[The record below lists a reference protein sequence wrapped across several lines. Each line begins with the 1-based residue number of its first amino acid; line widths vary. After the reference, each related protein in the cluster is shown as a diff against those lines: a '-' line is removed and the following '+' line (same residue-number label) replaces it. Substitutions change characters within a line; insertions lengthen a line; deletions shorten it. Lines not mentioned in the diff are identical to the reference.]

1 VTEASST
8 ALQTIIDEFKNI
20 SPELTSAFIFK
31 KDGEILAS
39 TEAITEDQAKKL
51 GAAYNDIADQAEVIG
66 GVEALIIQGVDSQLS
81 ITSMDN
87 YYLATVS
94 SLAVDEKMVKA
105 LTCVIVPTVMK
116 LLDQISPTLPNDQL
130 FDIEKPEVEQFEET
144 VQPPEETVQPPEEP
158 APMELVQEE
167 PAVTSEPIFPKPPV
181 NQFMVEKLG
190 RLVVASDT
198 VRVDKDVVAKWKDL
212 YGDKNITQ
220 VNVETLEG
228 KAVICKFKPMKK
240 ADGNAKGII
249 KIPEKILQVLQTGE
263 GKLVIV
269 KPIIFTA
276 KEKKR

>member
-8 ALQTIIDEFKNI
+8 ALQTIIGEFKNI
-20 SPELTSAFIFK
+20 SPDLTSAFVFK

-39 TEAITEDQAKKL
+39 TETITEDQAKKL
-51 GAAYNDIADQAEVIG
+51 CEAYDEIADQAEVIG
-66 GVEALIIQGVDSQLS
+66 GVEALTIQGVSRQLS
-81 ITSMDN
+81 VTSMDN

-94 SLAVDEKMVKA
+94 SREADEKMVKA

-116 LLDQISPTLPNDQL
+116 LLDQISPALASNQL
-130 FDIEKPEVEQFEET
+130 FDIEKPEVKQVEE
-144 VQPPEETVQPPEEP
+144 PVQPPEEP
-158 APMELVQEE
+158 TLMEPIESMVPVPDE
-167 PAVTSEPIFPKPPV
+167 PAVTSDPIFPKPPV

-190 RLVVASDT
+190 GLLVASDT
-198 VRVDKDVVAKWKDL
+198 VRVDRDVVAKWRDL

-228 KAVICKFKPMKK
+228 KAVICNFKPMKK

-249 KIPEKILQVLQTGE
+249 KIPEKILQILQTGE

-269 KPIIFTA
+269 KPVIFTA
-276 KEKKR
+276 KEKRR

>member
-8 ALQTIIDEFKNI
+8 ALQTIIGEFKNI
-20 SPELTSAFIFK
+20 SPELTRAFIFK

-39 TEAITEDQAKKL
+39 TEAITEDQARKL
-51 GAAYNDIADQAEVIG
+51 VAAYNDVADQAKVIG
-66 GVEALIIQGVDSQLS
+66 GLETLTIQGVGNRLN

-87 YYLATVS
+87 CYLVTAS
-94 SLAVDEKMVKA
+94 SCAADEKMVKA

-116 LLDQISPTLPNDQL
+116 LLDQISPALPNDQL
-130 FDIEKPEVEQFEET
+130 LDIEKPEVEQVEQ
-144 VQPPEETVQPPEEP
+144 VEETVQPPEEP
-158 APMELVQEE
+158 TPMEPVPDV

-190 RLVVASDT
+190 RLLVASDT
-198 VRVDKDVVAKWKDL
+198 VRVDKDVVAKWRDL
-212 YGDKNITQ
+212 YGDKEIAQ

-228 KAVICKFKPMKK
+228 KAVICKFKPMKE

-249 KIPEKILQVLQTGE
+249 KIPEKILEILQIGE

-269 KPIIFTA
+269 KPVIFTA
-276 KEKKR
+276 KEKKH

>member
-1 VTEASST
+1 MTEASST
-8 ALQTIIDEFKNI
+8 ALQTIIGEFKNI

-51 GAAYNDIADQAEVIG
+51 VAAYNDLADQAEVIG
-66 GVEALIIQGVDSQLS
+66 GLETLTIQGVGGQLNIAS
-81 ITSMDN
+81 IN
-87 YYLATVS
+87 NCYLATAS
-94 SLAVDEKMVKA
+94 SPAADEKIVKA
-105 LTCVIVPTVMK
+105 LTRVIVPTVMK
-116 LLDQISPTLPNDQL
+116 LLDQISPALPNSQL
-130 FDIEKPEVEQFEET
+130 FDIEKPEVAQVEET
-144 VQPPEETVQPPEEP
+144 VQPPPEEP
-158 APMELVQEE
+158 PTVE
-167 PAVTSEPIFPKPPV
+167 PAPDVPDVASEPIFPKPPV

-190 RLVVASDT
+190 HLLVASDT
-198 VRVDKDVVAKWKDL
+198 VRVDKDVVANWKDI
-212 YGDKNITQ
+212 YGDNEITQ

-228 KAVICKFKPMKK
+228 KAVICKFKPMKE

-249 KIPEKILQVLQTGE
+249 KIPEKILQALETGE

>member
-8 ALQTIIDEFKNI
+8 ALQTIIGEFKNI
-20 SPELTSAFIFK
+20 SSELTSAFIFK

-66 GVEALIIQGVDSQLS
+66 GVEILTIQCVDSQLN
-81 ITSMDN
+81 ITSMN
-87 YYLATVS
+87 NCYSATVS
-94 SLAVDEKMVKA
+94 ARTADEKMVKA

-116 LLDQISPTLPNDQL
+116 LLDQISPALPDNQL
-130 FDIEKPEVEQFEET
+130 FDIEKPEVEK
-144 VQPPEETVQPPEEP
+144 VEETVQPPEEP
-158 APMELVQEE
+158 PPME
-167 PAVTSEPIFPKPPV
+167 PAADALAVISDPIFPKPPV

-190 RLVVASDT
+190 RLLVASDT
-198 VRVDKDVVAKWKDL
+198 VRVDKDVVAKWRDL
-212 YGDKNITQ
+212 YGDKEITQ

-249 KIPEKILQVLQTGE
+249 KIPERILEILETGE
-263 GKLVIV
+263 GKLVMV
-269 KPIIFTA
+269 KPVIFTA
-276 KEKKR
+276 KERER

>member
-8 ALQTIIDEFKNI
+8 PLQTIIGEFKNI

-39 TEAITEDQAKKL
+39 TEAITEEQAKRL
-51 GAAYNDIADQAEVIG
+51 GAAYNDIVDQAEVIG
-66 GVEALIIQGVDSQLS
+66 GLEALTIQGVGGQLNV
-81 ITSMDN
+81 TFMN
-87 YYLATVS
+87 NCYVVTVS
-94 SLAVDEKMVKA
+94 SLAADEKMVKA

-116 LLDQISPTLPNDQL
+116 LLDQISPALPNNQL
-130 FDIEKPEVEQFEET
+130 FDSEKSEIKQV
-144 VQPPEETVQPPEEP
+144 EETVQPPEEP
-158 APMELVQEE
+158 APMEPVSDV

-181 NQFMVEKLG
+181 NQFMVEKLEG
-190 RLVVASDT
+190 LLVASDT
-198 VRVDKDVVAKWKDL
+198 VRVDKDVVAKWGDL
-212 YGDKNITQ
+212 YGDKEITQ

-228 KAVICKFKPMKK
+228 KAVICKFRPMKE

-249 KIPEKILQVLQTGE
+249 KIPDKILQILRTGE

-269 KPIIFTA
+269 KPVIFTA

>member
-20 SPELTSAFIFK
+20 SPELTSAFIFR

-39 TEAITEDQAKKL
+39 TEAITEDQARKL
-51 GAAYNDIADQAEVIG
+51 GVAYNAIADQAEVIG
-66 GVEALIIQGVDSQLS
+66 GIEALTIQGAGSQLK
-81 ITSMDN
+81 ITYVN
-87 YYLATVS
+87 NCYLVTVS
-94 SLAVDEKMVKA
+94 SCGADEKMVKA

-116 LLDQISPTLPNDQL
+116 LLNQISPELPNDQL
-130 FDIEKPEVEQFEET
+130 FDIEKPEVKQVEET
-144 VQPPEETVQPPEEP
+144 VQPPPEEP
-158 APMELVQEE
+158 TVVE
-167 PAVTSEPIFPKPPV
+167 PAPYVPEVTSEPIFPKPPV

-190 RLVVASDT
+190 GLLVASDT
-198 VRVDKDVVAKWKDL
+198 VRIDKDTVAKWIDL

-220 VNVETLEG
+220 VNIETLEG
-228 KAVICKFKPMKK
+228 KAVICSFKPMKK
-240 ADGNAKGII
+240 TDGNAKGII

-269 KPIIFTA
+269 KPVIFTA